1 MINAVII
8 DDEQN
13 NIEGLQS
20 LLGQFCPSVTICGTA
35 TNAKDGITCIK
46 EESPQLVFLDIEMP
60 FGNAFTLLEKLMPVD
75 FEVIFVTAF
84 EQYALKAI
92 KYVALDYILKPVNI
106 DELRAAVEKMIKKV
120 KERDYNRQIAALI
133 ENLKPDNKHIQKI
146 GLHTLDGIQFEDMN
160 KIIRMEAEGRYT
172 KVFFQN
178 KTHLIACRQIK
189 DFEDML
195 PDTIFFR
202 IHNSHII
209 NINFLKKYFKGRG
222 GYVEMSDG
230 TTLQVST
237 RKKDLF
243 LEKFIH

>member
-13 NIEGLQS
+13 NIESLQT
-20 LLGQFCPSVTICGTA
+20 LLRQFCPTVFVSGTA
-35 TNAKDGITCIK
+35 TNAKEGIACIK
-46 EESPQLVFLDIEMP
+46 KHCPQLVFLDIEMP

-92 KYVALDYILKPVNI
+92 KYVALDYILKPVSFE
-106 DELRAAVEKMIKKV
+106 ELCTAVDKMTKKV
-120 KERDYNRQIAALI
+120 KERDYNRRIAALI
-133 ENLKPDNKHIQKI
+133 DNLKPDNKHIQKI
-146 GLHTLDGIQFEDMN
+146 GLHTLEGIQFEDLHQ
-160 KIIRMEAEGRYT
+160 IIRMEAEGRYT
-172 KVFFQN
+172 RVFLQN
-178 KTHLIACRQIK
+178 KTQLIVCRQIK

-195 PDTIFFR
+195 PDTIFCR

-222 GYVEMSDG
+222 GYVEMADG
-230 TTLQVST
+230 SSLQVST
-237 RKKDLF
+237 RKKDVF